1 MIEANLTYD
10 SVKEYY
16 GKILGSKKDLKTS
29 CCCSTE
35 APPDNIRDIINNIDD
50 EILEKFYGCGS
61 PIPQELEGCTVLD
74 LGCGT
79 GRDAYIMSSL
89 VGPRGK
95 IIGIDMTDEQLEV
108 ARSHTLSQAKR
119 FGLSEPNVEF
129 VKGYIEKLKDAG
141 IADNS
146 VDVVVSNCVIN
157 LSPDKRAVFSEIFRV
172 LKPGGELYFSDV
184 FSSRRI
190 PAHLASDPVIHGEC
204 LGGALYIEDFRR
216 ILAETGCLDYRVISQ
231 RKFDLDNPELE
242 RKLGMID
249 FYSMTIRAFKLGSLE
264 DICEDYGQAAIYMGT
279 LGESPHYFE
288 LDTQHKF
295 PLGKPVL
302 VCGNSASMLE
312 ETRFSKHFT
321 IIGDRE
327 VHHGTF
333 DCQTR
338 CAQPVDS
345 EKSSCCSDGASCC

>member
-1 MIEANLTYD
+1 MIETKLTYD
-10 SVKEYY
+10 NVKEYY
-16 GKILGSKKDLKTS
+16 GKILASKNDLKTS

-35 APPDNIRDIINNIDD
+35 APPENIRDIIENIDN

-79 GRDAYIMSSL
+79 GRDAYVMSAL

-95 IIGIDMTDEQLEV
+95 VIGIDMTDEQLEV
-108 ARSHTLSQAKR
+108 ARSHMHSQTRR

-216 ILAETGCLDYRVISQ
+216 ILNEVGCLDYRVASQ
-231 RKFDLDNPELE
+231 RKFALDNPELE
-242 RKLGMID
+242 KKLDMID
-249 FYSMTIRAFKLGSLE
+249 FYSMTVRAFKLDSFE
-264 DICEDYGQAAIYMGT
+264 DICEDYGQAAIYMGSIQD
-279 LGESPHYFE
+279 SPHYFE
-288 LDTQHKF
+288 LDMQHKF
-295 PLGKPVL
+295 HFGKPVL
-302 VCGNSASMLE
+302 VCGNSASMLG
-312 ETRFSKHFT
+312 ETRFAKHFK
-321 IIGDRE
+321 IIGNRE
-327 VHHGTF
+327 THYGTF

-338 CAQPVDS
+338 CVQPVEPD
-345 EKSSCCSDGASCC
+345 KASCCGDGASC